1 MESSFF
7 LIPGLMLALIFL
19 GLVAMWQG
27 ADSREETGSGAWW

>member
-7 LIPGLMLALIFL
+7 LIPGLILALMFL
-19 GLVAMWQG
+19 GLIAWLRG